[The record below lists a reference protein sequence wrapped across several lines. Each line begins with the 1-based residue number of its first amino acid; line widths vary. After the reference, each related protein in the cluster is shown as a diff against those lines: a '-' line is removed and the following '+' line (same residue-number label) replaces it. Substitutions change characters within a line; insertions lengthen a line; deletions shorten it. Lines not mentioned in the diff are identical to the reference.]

1 MLNIVIFGP
10 PGSGKG
16 TQSVKIAEK
25 YNLIHLS
32 TGELLR
38 EEISKDTKIG
48 KQVKSYID
56 DGKLVP
62 DEIIYKKVYSK
73 SLEYISSP
81 GIIYDGFPRTI
92 IQAELLDKMLNERN
106 KRVDLVVSIE
116 VEEEELFKRM
126 MGRSEDSNRSDDKER
141 IILKRIAVYKEQ
153 THPLIAH
160 YESQGKLVSVDG
172 MASVDSVF
180 EKICYAL
187 DTYISSNNIVHHV

>member
-126 MGRSEDSNRSDDKER
+126 MGRSADSNRSDDREK

-153 THPLIAH
+153 THPLIDY

-172 MASVDSVF
+172 MTTVDSVF

-187 DTYISSNNIVHHV
+187 DTYISSNNIVHNV